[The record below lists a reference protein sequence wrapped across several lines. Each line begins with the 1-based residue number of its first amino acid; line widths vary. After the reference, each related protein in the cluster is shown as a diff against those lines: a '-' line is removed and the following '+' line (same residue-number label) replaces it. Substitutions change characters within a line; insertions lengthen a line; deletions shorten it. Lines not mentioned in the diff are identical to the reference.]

1 MNEQKMSRIIDRLL
15 SLTDDRSVELV
26 KFAVRV
32 IG

>member
-1 MNEQKMSRIIDRLL
+1 MNEQEMSRIIDRLL